1 MKPHFHV
8 IGVFATMFILVVVNF
23 GCGSPTSTRDLS
35 TWMGE
40 NGNVEHFDQ
49 VDGSHRLTFPIDH
62 GPHEEYLFE
71 WWYLTSI
78 LDDQKGRE
86 FGVQFTIFRRALT
99 PPTNSQNRWRSG
111 QIYLAHFAISDIQK
125 ETLWSDERF
134 SRGHP
139 KLAGVQANPFRVF
152 VEDWSLASS
161 QSSFFPLELSADS
174 VPYKVALTI
183 DHGKPMILHGDNGYS
198 QKSAEHASYYY
209 SFSSLATAGTI
220 EIEGKTYEVSGKS
233 WMDRE
238 WSSQMLSESYRGWFW
253 FSLAFDDGR
262 ELVLFE
268 LQSDDRSIKTIPTAM
283 WIEVDGTTHSI
294 TSENWKIE
302 PRRYWRSYPVSW
314 ILEVDESQY
323 LVEAKFDDQVMDTTI
338 RYWEGVVEVKEANE
352 VVGRG
357 YMELTG
363 YE

>member
-1 MKPHFHV
+1 MKPYFQLICV
-8 IGVFATMFILVVVNF
+8 CATMLIFMFVIY
-23 GCGSPTSTRDLS
+23 GCGSPTSSRNLS
-35 TWMGE
+35 NWLGE
-40 NGNVEHFDQ
+40 NSNVEHFIN

-62 GPHEEYLFE
+62 GPHEDYLFE

-99 PPTNSQNRWRSG
+99 PPTNSQNMWRSG
-111 QIYLAHFAISDIQK
+111 QVYLAHFAISDIQN
-125 ETLWSDERF
+125 EILMSDERF

-139 KLAGVQANPFRVF
+139 KLAGVHADPFRVF

-161 QSSFFPLELSADS
+161 KSSFFPLELTADS
-174 VPYKVALTI
+174 AAYKVALTI

-198 QKSAEHASYYY
+198 RKSAEHASYYY

-220 EIEGKTYEVSGKS
+220 EVEGEIHEVSGKS

-238 WSSQMLSESYRGWFW
+238 WSSQILSEPYRGWCW
-253 FSLAFDDGR
+253 FSLAFNDGR

-268 LQSDDRSIKTIPTAM
+268 LQSDDRHIKTIPTAL
-283 WIEVDGTTHSI
+283 WIDVDGTTQSI
-294 TSENWKIE
+294 SSENWTIE

-314 ILEVDESQY
+314 ILEVDESRY
-323 LVEAKFDDQVMDTTI
+323 LVEAKFDDQVVDTTI
-338 RYWEGVVEVKEANE
+338 RYWEGVVEVKKDNE

-363 YE
+363 YD